1 MSDASVHADPEPP
14 VVQEPTPAKKQG
26 SPLRSVALFVVLLTI
41 FLFALSVF
49 MERRTPISSQ
59 ATMQAFVVGIA
70 PEVNGKV
77 IDVPVSD
84 NSLVKAG
91 DVLFRIDPQQF
102 DIAVREAQS
111 RLEKVGL
118 SIGVSTANV
127 DAAQARLVE
136 TEVTLANAREQANR
150 SSQLWTKKAVA
161 KQKLDEDLT
170 AVKQLEASLTA
181 AEADLRRA
189 EQELGPEGEANPQIQ
204 EAMAALARA
213 QLDVVRSTVKA
224 PSEGVVTN
232 LQLSIGAFASPG
244 KQALTFIDI
253 NTLWITAAFKENSL
267 ENVKPGNKAEVLFD
281 ALPGQL
287 FPATVE
293 SVGLG
298 VANGNVDPNTGLPK
312 VSTDSGWVR
321 TPQNFPVRL
330 ILDNGRPIGVRYGA
344 QAHVVIYT
352 GDHPVTNKI
361 GELWMRALSYLT
373 YLN

>member
-1 MSDASVHADPEPP
+1 
-14 VVQEPTPAKKQG
+14 
-26 SPLRSVALFVVLLTI
+26 
-41 FLFALSVF
+41 

-59 ATMQAFVVGIA
+59 ATMQAYVVGIA

-84 NSLVKAG
+84 NSLVKSGA
-91 DVLFRIDPQQF
+91 VLFRIDPHQF
-102 DIAVREAQS
+102 DLAVREAES

-118 SIGVSTANV
+118 DIGVSTANV
-127 DAAQARLVE
+127 DASQARLIE
-136 TEVTLANAREQANR
+136 TRVTLENAREQANR
-150 SSQLWTKKAVA
+150 SNELWKKKAVA
-161 KQKLDEDLT
+161 KQKFDEDMT
-170 AVKQLEASLTA
+170 AVKQLEASLVA

-189 EQELGPEGEANPQIQ
+189 REELGPAGEENPQIQ
-204 EAMAALARA
+204 EAMTALARA

-224 PSEGVVTN
+224 PSDGVVTN
-232 LQLSIGAFASPG
+232 LQLSIGSFATAG
-244 KQALTFIDI
+244 KQAVTFIDT

-267 ENVKPGNKAEVLFD
+267 ENVRPGNKAEVLFD

-298 VANGNVDPNTGLPK
+298 VANGNIDPNTGLPK
-312 VSTDSGWVR
+312 VSNESGWVR
-321 TPQNFPVRL
+321 TPQSFPVRL
-330 ILDNGRPIGVRYGA
+330 ILDQGRPKGVLYGA

-361 GELWMRALSYLT
+361 GEVWMRALSYLT

>member
-1 MSDASVHADPEPP
+1 MSDAAIHETPEPP
-14 VVQEPTPAKKQG
+14 VDKAPAEKEVG
-26 SPLRSVALFVVLLTI
+26 PLRTVALVVVLLTI

-77 IDVPVSD
+77 IDVPVGD

-102 DIAVREAQS
+102 EIAVREAQS
-111 RLEKVGL
+111 RLEKVGQ

-136 TEVTLANAREQANR
+136 TQVLLANAREQANR
-150 SSQLWTKKAVA
+150 SSQLWAKKAVA
-161 KQKLDEDLT
+161 KQKFDEDVT

-189 EQELGPEGEANPQIQ
+189 EEELGPEGEENPQIQ

-224 PSEGVVTN
+224 PSDGVVTN

-244 KQALTFIDI
+244 KQALTFIDA

-267 ENVKPGNKAEVLFD
+267 ERVKPGNKAEVLFD
-281 ALPGQL
+281 ALPGKL

-298 VANGNVDPNTGLPK
+298 VASGNIDPATGLPK
-312 VSTDSGWVR
+312 VTVDSGWVR

-330 ILDNGRPIGVRYGA
+330 ILDNGRPVGVRYGA

-352 GDHPVTNKI
+352 GDHPVTNFV
-361 GELWMRALSYLT
+361 GEIWMRVLAYLT